1 MLEYKETGM
10 KRRTKHHW
18 GIKLMSQERE
28 PLYIQIQNH
37 FKQLISSRKLVED
50 DRIPTEKELID
61 QFQVSRIT
69 VANALA
75 DLANEGW
82 IYRIPG
88 RGSYVKGIPE
98 SYIQST
104 RGAVLS
110 EVRAGHAPK
119 IGLIFPSIE
128 DFFAIQMVRGIRS
141 ALKDSKY
148 SLIVMFT
155 YNSKELEKEAIRELR
170 PNVDG
175 LIIFPV
181 DAEVYNEEII
191 ALKMQHYPFV
201 LLDRHLPGVETNVV
215 LSDPL
220 QGSILAVEH
229 LWNQGHRS
237 IAICSDTPMP
247 TVTVEERIQ
256 GYNEALKQQ
265 GALINPALILTDFSI
280 QSAPYKDDYALY
292 QCVKNRTATAFIA
305 LNCRLGVHIWSL
317 ARKAG
322 LRVPEDVSIITFD
335 NPSPML
341 EEFSTFT
348 FIDQNEEQMGFEAAS
363 RLLRILENPEGE
375 PRYSKTVLQPELIVN
390 STTGPV
396 RS

>member
-1 MLEYKETGM
+1 
-10 KRRTKHHW
+10 
-18 GIKLMSQERE
+18 MSQERE

-37 FKQLISSRKLVED
+37 FKQLISSRQLVED
-50 DRIPTEKELID
+50 DRIPTEKELIE

-98 SYIQST
+98 SYIQN
-104 RGAVLS
+104 
-110 EVRAGHAPK
+110 AGNDAFEAQQATTPK

-128 DFFAIQMVRGIRS
+128 DFFAIQMVRGIRK

-148 SLIVMFT
+148 SLIIMFT
-155 YNSKELEKEAIRELR
+155 YNSKELEKNAIRELR
-170 PNVDG
+170 SRVDG
-175 LIIFPV
+175 LLIFPV

-191 ALKMQHYPFV
+191 ALKMQNYPFV

-229 LWNQGHRS
+229 LWNEGHRN

-256 GYNEALKQQ
+256 GYNEALKRQ

-280 QSAPYKDDYALY
+280 QDEPFQEDYPLY
-292 QCVKNRTATAFIA
+292 RFIKNKMATAYIA
-305 LNCRLGVHIWSL
+305 LNCKLGVHIWSL
-317 ARKAG
+317 ARAAG

-335 NPSPML
+335 NPSPMF
-341 EEFSTFT
+341 EEFSIFT
-348 FIDQNEEQMGFEAAS
+348 FINQKEEQMGYEAGQV
-363 RLLRILENPEGE
+363 LLRLLENPAHT
-375 PRYSKTVLQPELIVN
+375 PKYSKIIMQPELVALR
-390 STTGPV
+390 TTGPAT
-396 RS
+396 S

>member
-1 MLEYKETGM
+1 
-10 KRRTKHHW
+10 
-18 GIKLMSQERE
+18 MSQERE

-37 FKQLISSRKLVED
+37 FKQLISSRQLVED

-98 SYIQST
+98 SYMRSA
-104 RGAVLS
+104 RSSAVIS
-110 EVRAGHAPK
+110 EIHAKHAPK

-128 DFFAIQMVRGIRS
+128 DFFAIQMVRGIRN

-170 PNVDG
+170 ASVDG

-191 ALKMQHYPFV
+191 ALKMQNYPFV

-280 QSAPYKDDYALY
+280 QDAPYKEDYALHRFI
-292 QCVKNRTATAFIA
+292 KSKMATAYIA
-305 LNCRLGVHIWSL
+305 LNCRLGVHIWSV
-317 ARKAG
+317 ARKTG

-335 NPSPML
+335 NPSPMM
-341 EEFSTFT
+341 EEFSVFT
-348 FIDQNEEQMGFEAAS
+348 YIDQNEEQMGFEAAS
-363 RLLRILENPEGE
+363 RLLSMLEHPDST
-375 PRYSKTVLQPELIVN
+375 PKYSKIILQPELVIN
-390 STTGPV
+390 QTTGPIP
-396 RS
+396 S

>member
-1 MLEYKETGM
+1 
-10 KRRTKHHW
+10 
-18 GIKLMSQERE
+18 MSQERE

-37 FKQLISSRKLVED
+37 FKQLISSRQLVED
-50 DRIPTEKELID
+50 DRIPTEKELIE

-98 SYIQST
+98 SYIQN
-104 RGAVLS
+104 
-110 EVRAGHAPK
+110 AGDGPFEAQQATTPK

-128 DFFAIQMVRGIRS
+128 DFFAIQMVRGIRK

-148 SLIVMFT
+148 SLIIMFT
-155 YNSKELEKEAIRELR
+155 YNSKELEKNAIRELR
-170 PNVDG
+170 SKVDG
-175 LIIFPV
+175 LLIFPV

-191 ALKMQHYPFV
+191 ALKMQNYPFV

-229 LWNQGHRS
+229 LWNEGHRN

-256 GYNEALKQQ
+256 GYNEALKRQ

-280 QSAPYKDDYALY
+280 QDEPFQEDYPLY
-292 QCVKNRTATAFIA
+292 RFIKNKMATAYIA
-305 LNCRLGVHIWSL
+305 LNCKLGVHIWSL
-317 ARKAG
+317 ARAVN

-335 NPSPML
+335 NPSPMF
-341 EEFSTFT
+341 EEFSIFT
-348 FIDQNEEQMGFEAAS
+348 FINQKEEQMGYEAGKV
-363 RLLRILENPEGE
+363 LLRLLENPAHT
-375 PRYSKTVLQPELIVN
+375 PKYSKIIMQPELVPLR
-390 STTGPV
+390 TTGPA
-396 RS
+396 SS

>member
-1 MLEYKETGM
+1 
-10 KRRTKHHW
+10 
-18 GIKLMSQERE
+18 MSQERE

-37 FKQLISSRKLVED
+37 FKQLISSRQLVED
-50 DRIPTEKELID
+50 DRIPTEKELIE

-98 SYIQST
+98 SYI
-104 RGAVLS
+104 
-110 EVRAGHAPK
+110 ENAGNRTYEGQQATTPK

-128 DFFAIQMVRGIRS
+128 DFFAIQMVRGIRK

-148 SLIVMFT
+148 SLIIMFT
-155 YNSKELEKEAIRELR
+155 YNSKELEKDAIRELR
-170 PNVDG
+170 SKVDG
-175 LIIFPV
+175 LLIFPV

-191 ALKMQHYPFV
+191 ALKMQNYPFV

-229 LWNQGHRS
+229 LWNEGHRN

-256 GYNEALKQQ
+256 GYNEALKRQ

-280 QSAPYKDDYALY
+280 QDEPFQEDYPLY
-292 QCVKNRTATAFIA
+292 RFIKNKMATAYVA
-305 LNCRLGVHIWSL
+305 LNCKLGVHIWSL
-317 ARKAG
+317 ARAAG
-322 LRVPEDVSIITFD
+322 LRVPEDVSVITFD
-335 NPSPML
+335 NPSPMF
-341 EEFSTFT
+341 EEFSIFT
-348 FIDQNEEQMGFEAAS
+348 FINQKEEQMGYEAAKVLL
-363 RLLRILENPEGE
+363 RLLENENSGHTPK
-375 PRYSKTVLQPELIVN
+375 YSKIILQPELVALR
-390 STTGPV
+390 TTGPAPF
-396 RS
+396 

>member
-1 MLEYKETGM
+1 
-10 KRRTKHHW
+10 
-18 GIKLMSQERE
+18 MSQERE

-37 FKQLISSRKLVED
+37 FKQLISTRQLAPD

-98 SYIQST
+98 SYIKNA
-104 RGAVLS
+104 RGGAVIS
-110 EVRAGHAPK
+110 EVHAGNAPK

-128 DFFAIQMVRGIRS
+128 DFFAIQMVRGIRN

-170 PNVDG
+170 SSVDG

-191 ALKMQHYPFV
+191 ALKMENYPFV

-256 GYNEALKQQ
+256 GYNEALKQK

-280 QSAPYKDDYALY
+280 LDAPYKDDYALY
-292 QCVKNRTATAFIA
+292 RFIKSKMATAYIA
-305 LNCRLGVHIWSL
+305 LNCKLGVHIWSV

-341 EEFSTFT
+341 EELSAFT
-348 FIDQNEEQMGFEAAS
+348 FIDQNEERMGFEAAS
-363 RLLRILENPEGE
+363 RLLDILEDPEST
-375 PRYSKTVLQPELIVN
+375 PKYSKTVLQPELVVN
-390 STTGPV
+390 LTTGAV
-396 RS
+396 LS

>member
-1 MLEYKETGM
+1 
-10 KRRTKHHW
+10 
-18 GIKLMSQERE
+18 MSQERE

-37 FKQLISSRKLVED
+37 FKQLISSRQLVED

-98 SYIQST
+98 KYIQSG
-104 RGAVLS
+104 RSSAIQEAYAANS
-110 EVRAGHAPK
+110 PK

-128 DFFAIQMVRGIRS
+128 DFFAIQMVRGIRK

-170 PNVDG
+170 SRVDG
-175 LIIFPV
+175 LLIFPV

-191 ALKMQHYPFV
+191 ALKMENYPFV

-220 QGSILAVEH
+220 QGSILAVDH
-229 LWNQGHRS
+229 LWEQGHRN
-237 IAICSDTPMP
+237 IAICSNTPMP

-256 GYNEALKQQ
+256 GYNEALKQK

-280 QSAPYKDDYALY
+280 QDEPFLEDYALSRFI
-292 QCVKNRTATAFIA
+292 KNKMATAYIA
-305 LNCRLGVHIWSL
+305 LNCTLGVHIWSV
-317 ARKAG
+317 ARKLG

-341 EEFSTFT
+341 EEFSVFT
-348 FIDQNEEQMGFEAAS
+348 FINQNEEKMGFEAAKT
-363 RLLRILENPEGE
+363 LLDVLANPNRT
-375 PRYSKTVLQPELIVN
+375 PKYSKIVLQPELVAN
-390 STTGPV
+390 RTTGPV
-396 RS
+396 SS

>member
-1 MLEYKETGM
+1 
-10 KRRTKHHW
+10 
-18 GIKLMSQERE
+18 MSQERE

-37 FKQLISSRKLVED
+37 FKQLISSRQLVED
-50 DRIPTEKELID
+50 DRIPTEKELIE

-98 SYIQST
+98 NYIQN
-104 RGAVLS
+104 
-110 EVRAGHAPK
+110 AGNRTYEGQQATTPK

-128 DFFAIQMVRGIRS
+128 DFFAIQMVRGIRK

-148 SLIVMFT
+148 SLIIMFT
-155 YNSKELEKEAIRELR
+155 YNSKELEKDAIRELR
-170 PNVDG
+170 SKVDG
-175 LIIFPV
+175 LLIFPV

-191 ALKMQHYPFV
+191 ALKMQNYPFV

-229 LWNQGHRS
+229 LWNEGHRN

-256 GYNEALKQQ
+256 GYNEALKRQ

-280 QSAPYKDDYALY
+280 QDEPFQEDYPLY
-292 QCVKNRTATAFIA
+292 RFIKNKMATAYIA
-305 LNCRLGVHIWSL
+305 LNCKLGVHIWSL
-317 ARKAG
+317 ARAAG
-322 LRVPEDVSIITFD
+322 LRVPEDVSVITFD
-335 NPSPML
+335 NPSPMF
-341 EEFSTFT
+341 EEFSIFT
-348 FIDQNEEQMGFEAAS
+348 FINQKEEQMGYEAAKV
-363 RLLRILENPEGE
+363 LLRLLENPGHT
-375 PRYSKTVLQPELIVN
+375 PKYSKIILQPELVALR
-390 STTGPV
+390 TTGPAPF
-396 RS
+396 

>member
-1 MLEYKETGM
+1 MG
-10 KRRTKHHW
+10 
-18 GIKLMSQERE
+18 QERE

-37 FKQLISSRKLVED
+37 FKQLISSRKLDED

-98 SYIQST
+98 SYMRNS
-104 RGAVLS
+104 RGAAKS
-110 EVRAGHAPK
+110 EVYVSQTPQ

-128 DFFAIQMVRGIRS
+128 DFFAIQMVRGIRN
-141 ALKDSKY
+141 ALKNSKY
-148 SLIVMFT
+148 SLHVMFT

-170 PNVDG
+170 SRVDG

-191 ALKMQHYPFV
+191 ALKMENYPFV

-220 QGSILAVEH
+220 QGTILAVDY
-229 LWNQGHRS
+229 LWEQGHRN

-256 GYNEALKQQ
+256 GYNAAMKQK

-280 QSAPYKDDYALY
+280 QDAPFTEDYALFRFI
-292 QCVKNRTATAFIA
+292 KNKMATAYIA
-305 LNCRLGVHIWSL
+305 LNCRLGVHIWSV
-317 ARKAG
+317 ARKLG
-322 LRVPEDVSIITFD
+322 LRVPEDISIITFD

-341 EEFSTFT
+341 EEFSVFT
-348 FIDQNEEQMGFEAAS
+348 FIDQNEEEMGFQAA
-363 RLLRILENPEGE
+363 RTLLDILENPNRS
-375 PRYSKTVLQPELIVN
+375 PQYRKIILTPELVVN
-390 STTGPV
+390 RTTSPEV
-396 RS
+396 S